1 MSERSNSAESIQHLD
16 LPLSGM
22 TCAACAARIEKVL
35 NRLPGVAA
43 SVNFASEHARI
54 EMSSSETTPQQI
66 VSTVEKAGFGVPL
79 QTLELGIEG
88 MTCAAC
94 ATRIE
99 KVLNR
104 LPGVE
109 AVVNLA
115 SERARVR
122 FQPGVVD
129 AAQLVAAIDRA
140 GFVGRIADDRSREE
154 EKARKLTVYRAELRR
169 FWIAAV
175 LTLPLL
181 AQMVTMLGADAG
193 QHQDALPRWLQLLLA
208 TPVQFWIGWRFYDGG
223 WKSLRGGG
231 ANMDVLVALGTSAA
245 YIFSLIVTLAG
256 MHHLP
261 VYFEASAA
269 VITLVLLGKL
279 LEARAKAKTTAAI
292 EALVRL
298 QPKTARVERDG
309 QVLEID
315 AALLIPGDIFIV
327 RPGESLPVDGE
338 VIEGASSVNEAMLT
352 GESMP
357 VRKQAGD
364 RVFAATANSEGMLR
378 CRATGVGEHTLL
390 AGIIRMVAEAQGSKA
405 PVQRLA
411 DRISAIFVP
420 VVCVIALFTFAG
432 WWIFGGVFSEAL
444 VNAVAVLV
452 IACPCALGLATPTA
466 IMVGTGQGARA
477 GILVKNAEALEHA
490 EKITVLAVDKTGT
503 LTRGEPVVT
512 DIVPLAQDAEQVL
525 LLAAALE
532 QGSEHP
538 LARAV
543 LQKASALPLHKVADF
558 RAVPGKGVE
567 GTVDGH
573 SLRLGMPDWFADL
586 ALPTEQITALQA
598 AGKTVVVL
606 AENGVALGLLAI
618 ADPLRDSSRAAVARL
633 KTMGIRVVMLTGDNA
648 VTAKAIALEAGIDDF
663 RAGILPGEKAAE
675 VAVLKSGGQIV
686 AMVGDGINDAPALAA
701 ADISFAIGAGSDA
714 AIEAADMTLVRSD
727 LNGIVDAIRL
737 SRATL
742 GKIRQNL
749 FFAFVYNVLGIPLA
763 ALGLL
768 NPVIAGAAMAM
779 SSVSVVSN
787 SLLLKRWRAGDF
799 K

>member
-279 LEARAKAKTTAAI
+279 LEARAKAKTTAAGNHC
-292 EALVRL
+292 V
-298 QPKTARVERDG
+298 
-309 QVLEID
+309 
-315 AALLIPGDIFIV
+315 AAGPTWMCWW
-327 RPGESLPVDGE
+327 RW
-338 VIEGASSVNEAMLT
+338 
-352 GESMP
+352 
-357 VRKQAGD
+357 
-364 RVFAATANSEGMLR
+364 
-378 CRATGVGEHTLL
+378 
-390 AGIIRMVAEAQGSKA
+390 A
-405 PVQRLA
+405 PVQLTS
-411 DRISAIFVP
+411 SA
-420 VVCVIALFTFAG
+420 
-432 WWIFGGVFSEAL
+432 
-444 VNAVAVLV
+444 
-452 IACPCALGLATPTA
+452 
-466 IMVGTGQGARA
+466 
-477 GILVKNAEALEHA
+477 
-490 EKITVLAVDKTGT
+490 
-503 LTRGEPVVT
+503 
-512 DIVPLAQDAEQVL
+512 
-525 LLAAALE
+525 
-532 QGSEHP
+532 
-538 LARAV
+538 
-543 LQKASALPLHKVADF
+543 
-558 RAVPGKGVE
+558 
-567 GTVDGH
+567 
-573 SLRLGMPDWFADL
+573 
-586 ALPTEQITALQA
+586 
-598 AGKTVVVL
+598 
-606 AENGVALGLLAI
+606 
-618 ADPLRDSSRAAVARL
+618 
-633 KTMGIRVVMLTGDNA
+633 
-648 VTAKAIALEAGIDDF
+648 
-663 RAGILPGEKAAE
+663 
-675 VAVLKSGGQIV
+675 
-686 AMVGDGINDAPALAA
+686 
-701 ADISFAIGAGSDA
+701 
-714 AIEAADMTLVRSD
+714 
-727 LNGIVDAIRL
+727 
-737 SRATL
+737 
-742 GKIRQNL
+742 
-749 FFAFVYNVLGIPLA
+749 
-763 ALGLL
+763 
-768 NPVIAGAAMAM
+768 
-779 SSVSVVSN
+779 
-787 SLLLKRWRAGDF
+787 
-799 K
+799 